1 MLQAVAAILS
11 APSLVYSEA
20 AKGPD
25 ETQVLTQQMTA
36 DFNQVLGALSNLSQQ
51 INIGFNAVLSD
62 LSTVQTNLLNADQ
75 QLSNQLNNGFSSLSN
90 LTLTVYANLQQQQ
103 YNIYQ
108 SEMSALAT
116 VASGV
121 GSIQLTLAAGQQQM
135 ANILAQINVGID
147 LADQNARSAIY
158 RQVEVYMTTV
168 QQLLQAAE
176 QSTYTS
182 TQARVLGTA
191 ALSTYQNAHGSDL
204 RVYHHRCGHQ
214 CCRPVDERR
223 PNQQHS
229 GQLERQ
235 D

>member
-1 MLQAVAAILS
+1 MLQAVSAILS
-11 APSLVYSEA
+11 AASLVYSEA

-147 LADQNARSAIY
+147 LAEQNARSAIY

-176 QSTYTS
+176 QSTYTM
-182 TQARVLGTA
+182 
-191 ALSTYQNAHGSDL
+191 
-204 RVYHHRCGHQ
+204 
-214 CCRPVDERR
+214 
-223 PNQQHS
+223 
-229 GQLERQ
+229 
-235 D
+235 